1 MREHPIGFEKDRRNI
16 FDPEEDQP
24 SSDDAVDQ
32 DKKVQ
37 SVANQ
42 NDTEEQSRVLREPI
56 ATATTE
62 VHVDEETTS
71 KEKTPPVCAR
81 KNCTRKPRFDSLFCS
96 DSCGVSSLEL
106 DLLFSF
112 QESSDIHPAILRN

>member
-16 FDPEEDQP
+16 FDPEDDPP

-32 DKKVQ
+32 GEKVQ
-37 SVANQ
+37 DAANQ
-42 NDTEEQSRVLREPI
+42 NDTKEQAHSLPELIAASPEVPI
-56 ATATTE
+56 E
-62 VHVDEETTS
+62 DETTS
-71 KEKTPPVCAR
+71 KEKAPPACAR
-81 KNCTRKPRFDSLFCS
+81 KDCTHKPRFDSLFCS

-106 DLLFSF
+106 DLLYSF